1 MEAVAHH
8 LADVELRP
16 ALEVDAHRAEYGT
29 ALLPSAAM
37 PSPRPLGLIVN
48 PLSGRDVRRLLGRA
62 GNDTPDAKR
71 NQLERAAVGAALA
84 GVRRILWT
92 PDVFRIAERA
102 LEYLPIDAAC
112 ERIELGRPETRPADT
127 LRAVEAMR
135 RAGCGALLVLGGDGT
150 NRLVAT
156 AWPDAPIV
164 PLSTGTNNV
173 FPALVEPTL
182 AGAAAGFVAAGR
194 LPLEEVAERAKVV
207 RVRYGDGSASL
218 ALVDAGL
225 LVDDHLG
232 SLLAL
237 DPAKLRTLVLARAE
251 PASVGLSPLG
261 GLIEPCG
268 RGDDFG
274 VEVRCTRGGEGGR
287 ALLAPIS
294 PGVYRTAHVA
304 SVRRLALGETVEVK
318 GAGVLAFDGDRER
331 ALAPGE
337 RAELSVRR
345 DGPFVIDVARTL
357 ALAAARGLYWDQ
369 PHVHEP
375 SDEGEGPGC
384 C

>member
-1 MEAVAHH
+1 V
-8 LADVELRP
+8 
-16 ALEVDAHRAEYGT
+16 LEK
-29 ALLPSAAM
+29 
-37 PSPRPLGLIVN
+37 RPLGLVVN

-62 GNDTPDAKR
+62 GNDTPEAKR
-71 NQLERAAVGAALA
+71 NQLERAAIGAALA
-84 GVRRILWT
+84 GVDRILWT
-92 PDVFRIAERA
+92 PDVFRIAELA
-102 LEYLPIDAAC
+102 LEYLPIDAVR
-112 ERIELGRPETRPADT
+112 ERLDLGRPETRPADT
-127 LRAVEAMR
+127 LRTVTAMR
-135 RAGCGALLVLGGDGT
+135 EAGCGALLVLGGDGT
-150 NRLVAT
+150 NRLVAA

-182 AGAAAGFVAAGR
+182 AGAAAGLVAAGR
-194 LPLEEVAERAKVV
+194 LPLAEVAERAKVV
-207 RVRYGDGSASL
+207 RVRYADGAASL

-225 LVDDHLG
+225 LVDDHVG

-251 PASVGLSPLG
+251 PAAVGLSPLG
-261 GLIEPCG
+261 GLQGPCG

-274 VEVRCTRGGEGGR
+274 VEVLCGAGGR

-294 PGVYRTAHVA
+294 PGIYRTALVV
-304 SVRRLALGETVEVK
+304 STRRLALGETVEVK
-318 GAGVLAFDGDRER
+318 GPGVLAFDGDRER
-331 ALAPGE
+331 LLAPGE

-345 DGPFVIDVARTL
+345 DGPWVIDVPRAL
-357 ALAAARGLYWDQ
+357 ALAAQRGLYWDR

-375 SDEGEGPGC
+375 DEEGNGPGC

>member
-1 MEAVAHH
+1 M
-8 LADVELRP
+8 
-16 ALEVDAHRAEYGT
+16 
-29 ALLPSAAM
+29 
-37 PSPRPLGLIVN
+37 N

-62 GNDTPDAKR
+62 GNDTPEAKR
-71 NQLERAAVGAALA
+71 NQLERAAIGAALA
-84 GVRRILWT
+84 GAPRMLWT
-92 PDVFRIAERA
+92 PDVFRIAESA
-102 LEYLPIDAAC
+102 LEYLPIDAVC
-112 ERIELGRPETRPADT
+112 ERLELGRPETRPADT
-127 LRAVEAMR
+127 LRAVAAMR
-135 RAGCGALLVLGGDGT
+135 EAGCGALLVLGGDGT

-182 AGAAAGFVAAGR
+182 AGAAAGLVAAGR
-194 LPLEEVAERAKVV
+194 LALAEVAERAKVV
-207 RVRYGDGSASL
+207 RVQYADGAVSL

-225 LVDDHLG
+225 LMDDHVG

-261 GLIEPCG
+261 GLLEPCG

-274 VEVRCTRGGEGGR
+274 VEVLCGTGGR

-294 PGVYRTAHVA
+294 PGIYRTALVRSA
-304 SVRRLALGETVEVK
+304 RRLALGETVEVK
-318 GAGVLAFDGDRER
+318 GPGVLAFDGDRER

-337 RAELSVRR
+337 RAELKVER
-345 DGPFVIDVARTL
+345 DGPWVIDVPRAL
-357 ALAAARGLYWDQ
+357 ALAAARGLYWDR

-375 SDEGEGPGC
+375 DDEGSGPGC

>member
-1 MEAVAHH
+1 
-8 LADVELRP
+8 
-16 ALEVDAHRAEYGT
+16 
-29 ALLPSAAM
+29 M
-37 PSPRPLGLIVN
+37 PEKRPLGLIVN

-71 NQLERAAVGAALA
+71 NQLERAAIGAALA
-84 GVRRILWT
+84 GVERILWT

-102 LEYLPIDAAC
+102 LEYLPIDAVR
-112 ERIELGRPETRPADT
+112 ERLELGRPETRPADT
-127 LRAVEAMR
+127 LRTVTAMR
-135 RAGCGALLVLGGDGT
+135 EAGCGALLVLGGDGT

-173 FPALVEPTL
+173 FPVLVEPTL
-182 AGAAAGFVAAGR
+182 AGAAAGLVAAGR
-194 LPLEEVAERAKVV
+194 LALAEVAERAKVV
-207 RVRYGDGSASL
+207 RVRTADGARSL

-225 LVDDHLG
+225 LVDDHVG

-261 GLIEPCG
+261 GLLEPCG

-274 VEVRCTRGGEGGR
+274 VEVLCGAGGR
-287 ALLAPIS
+287 ALLAPVS
-294 PGVYRTAHVA
+294 PGIYRTALVTSA
-304 SVRRLALGETVEVK
+304 RRLAFGEIVEVK
-318 GAGVLAFDGDRER
+318 GPGVLAFDGDRER
-331 ALAPGE
+331 VLAPGE
-337 RAELSVRR
+337 RAELSVQR
-345 DGPFVIDVARTL
+345 DGPWVIDVPRAL
-357 ALAAARGLYWDQ
+357 ALAAARGLYWDR
-369 PHVHEP
+369 PHIHEP
-375 SDEGEGPGC
+375 DGDGHGPGC

>member
-1 MEAVAHH
+1 M
-8 LADVELRP
+8 P
-16 ALEVDAHRAEYGT
+16 A
-29 ALLPSAAM
+29 
-37 PSPRPLGLIVN
+37 PRPLGLVVN

-71 NQLERAAVGAALA
+71 NQLERAAIGAAMA
-84 GVRRILWT
+84 GVERILWT

-102 LEYLPIDAAC
+102 LEYLPIDAVR
-112 ERIELGRPETRPADT
+112 ERLELGRPETRPSDT
-127 LRAVEAMR
+127 LRTVAAMR
-135 RAGCGALLVLGGDGT
+135 AAGCGALLVLGGDGT

-173 FPALVEPTL
+173 FPLLVEPTL
-182 AGAAAGFVAAGR
+182 AGAAAGLVASGR
-194 LPLEEVAERAKVV
+194 IALGEVATRAKVV
-207 RVRYGDGSASL
+207 RVRSADGATRF

-225 LVDDHLG
+225 LADDHVG

-261 GLIEPCG
+261 GMTLPCG
-268 RGDDFG
+268 PDDDFG
-274 VEVRCTRGGEGGR
+274 VEVRIGPGGR

-294 PGVYRTAHVA
+294 PGIYRTALVG
-304 SVRRLALGETVEVK
+304 STRRLALGETVEVK
-318 GAGVLAFDGDRER
+318 GPGVLALDGDREV

-337 RAELSVRR
+337 RAELAVVRE
-345 DGPFVIDVARTL
+345 GPQVIDVARAL
-357 ALAAARGLYWDQ
+357 KLAAARGLYWDR

-375 SDEGEGPGC
+375 SDGGHGPGC

>member
-1 MEAVAHH
+1 M
-8 LADVELRP
+8 P
-16 ALEVDAHRAEYGT
+16 A
-29 ALLPSAAM
+29 S
-37 PSPRPLGLIVN
+37 RPLGLIVN

-62 GNDTPDAKR
+62 GHDTPDAKR
-71 NQLERAAVGAALA
+71 NQLERAALGAAMA
-84 GVRRILWT
+84 GASRILWT

-102 LEYLPIDAAC
+102 LEYLPIDATC
-112 ERIELGRPETRPADT
+112 ERLDLGRPETRPADT
-127 LRAVEAMR
+127 LRSVAAMR
-135 RAGCGALLVLGGDGT
+135 AAGCGALLVLGGDGT

-173 FPALVEPTL
+173 FPLLVEPTL
-182 AGAAAGFVAAGR
+182 AGAAAGLVAAGR
-194 LPLEEVAERAKVV
+194 LALGEVAERAKVV
-207 RVRYGDGSASL
+207 RVRYGDGAESV

-225 LVDDHLG
+225 LVDDHVG

-237 DPAKLRTLVLARAE
+237 DPVKLRALVLARAE

-261 GLIEPCG
+261 GLLEPCG
-268 RGDDFG
+268 RADDFG
-274 VEVRCTRGGEGGR
+274 VEVRCGAGGR

-294 PGVYRTAHVA
+294 PGIYRTALVTGA
-304 SVRRLALGETVEVK
+304 RRLALGETVEVK
-318 GAGVLAFDGDRER
+318 GPGVLAFDGDRER

-337 RAELSVRR
+337 RVELRVVR
-345 DGPFVIDVARTL
+345 DGPWVIDPARAL
-357 ALAAARGLYWDQ
+357 ALAAARGLYWDR

-375 SDEGEGPGC
+375 EAEGHGPGC